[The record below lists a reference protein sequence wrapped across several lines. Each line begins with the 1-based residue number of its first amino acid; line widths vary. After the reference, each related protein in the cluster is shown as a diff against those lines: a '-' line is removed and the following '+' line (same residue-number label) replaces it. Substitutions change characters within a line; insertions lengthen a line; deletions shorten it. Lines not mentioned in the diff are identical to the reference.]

1 MSRISPERILLL
13 VNVAHC
19 GSMTLAAASL
29 GQSVSAISQQ
39 IRKLEVET
47 GHPLIERHSRGVV
60 LTDAGRTVVEHAEQ
74 IQGRLKSLENAL
86 DDIAGLRAGSLRIGT
101 FPTAGSSL
109 MPLAINSFRLAHPK
123 VSLSVSSTRLSSL
136 LEMLNNREVT
146 MSVLW
151 EYPWSTLHNADL
163 HLMHLMDDP
172 TELVLSLSHPL
183 AGRDNVSMT
192 ELLNELW
199 VVRDDDHPMLEVLR
213 RAANMG
219 GFRPNVTYVA
229 NDYQEAQAMV
239 AVGVGVALVPR
250 MALTVLR
257 DDVRVVPVLGTS
269 TQRRILLGRLKNS
282 TASSAEVS
290 MADMLVDAAR
300 FLSVG

>member
-1 MSRISPERILLL
+1 
-13 VNVAHC
+13 
-19 GSMTLAAASL
+19 
-29 GQSVSAISQQ
+29 
-39 IRKLEVET
+39 
-47 GHPLIERHSRGVV
+47 
-60 LTDAGRTVVEHAEQ
+60 
-74 IQGRLKSLENAL
+74 
-86 DDIAGLRAGSLRIGT
+86 
-101 FPTAGSSL
+101 
-109 MPLAINSFRLAHPK
+109 MPLAINSFRFAHPK

-151 EYPWSTLHNADL
+151 EYPWSTLQSADL
-163 HLMHLMDDP
+163 DLMHLMDDP

-183 AGRDNVSMT
+183 AGRDSVGMT

-213 RAANMG
+213 RAANIG
-219 GFRPNVTYVA
+219 GFQPNVTYVA

-257 DDVRVVPVLGTS
+257 DDVRIVPVLGTS